1 MNRVLQSYRQHATF
15 VILSLFRRVSTAMK
29 QMSNIRYTLVFVG
42 WALLVGVGIGAGIR
56 GAWARP
62 PSTEWN
68 PVLRELHSAAADAPS
83 GRIIVGFRTGTGTTA
98 AAAETAVGT
107 LSRRARVPL
116 SRMASLTDRIQLTRL
131 EAPATQSSVAA
142 ALADLRA
149 DPNVAFAELDQ
160 RRYAHATPN
169 DPLFAGQWY
178 MQTAQPAAV
187 AATTAWDTE
196 TGSAGI
202 VVAVLDT
209 GVRFDHPDLQR
220 AASGGRV
227 LPGYDFI
234 SPDRDGS
241 FTTANDGDGRDADA
255 SDPGDWVTDTEA
267 KLPFY
272 NNCTTDS
279 SSWHGTRVAGIIG
292 ARTNNSTGVAGLTWG
307 SWILPLR
314 VLGKCGGY
322 DSDILAAMR
331 WSAGLTVGSLPVN
344 PYPARILNLSLGATG
359 ACPSSY
365 QTVIDELIAKGVVVV
380 ASAGNES
387 GPLSAPADCRGV
399 VSVVALRH
407 VGTKV
412 GFSNLGADATIGAPG
427 GNCVNTGAGQPCLFS
442 IDTTTNSGTTTPAND
457 TYTDQ
462 QNYNVGTSFS
472 APIVSGVAAL
482 MLSVNQ
488 NLTVPQLIARLRQGA
503 TPYPAA
509 PTGLAVCRVPAN
521 TKDLQSAECAC
532 TTAACGAGM
541 TNAVGALREARRP
554 IAAIAAQGTVA
565 AGQNLVLQGAG
576 SAASCGRRVTTYSWA
591 VISGAA
597 GTLVSGANAASATI
611 LAPATGTVR
620 VQLTVTD
627 DQGAQDSAEI
637 VVGPTSATTTAPSS
651 ITTSACPVAIVF
663 APKISLGTTTL
674 SFAAQTVGT
683 SSVAQAVTV
692 NNTGNAGLTISGVSL
707 SGADAGQ
714 FTQSNNCSSVA
725 VGGSCTIN
733 VTFSPGSSG
742 AKSAAVSIAHNA
754 TGSPS
759 SIGLSGTANDVVVA
773 APAASASKG
782 GGGAFDWISL
792 LMFAG
797 LLAQRRA
804 RGAT

>member
-1 MNRVLQSYRQHATF
+1 MS
-15 VILSLFRRVSTAMK
+15 SFRYSFA
-29 QMSNIRYTLVFVG
+29 LVG
-42 WALLVGVGIGAGIR
+42 WALLIGVGSGIGVDA
-56 GAWARP
+56 AWARP
-62 PSTEWN
+62 PSAEFN
-68 PVLRELHSAAADAPS
+68 PVLRELRSTAADAPS
-83 GRIIVGFRTGTGTTA
+83 GRIIVGFRSATGASGA
-98 AAAETAVGT
+98 AGEAAVGT

-116 SRMASLTDRIQLTRL
+116 SRMGSLTERVQLTRL
-131 EAPATQSSVAA
+131 EAPATRSSVAA

-149 DPNVAFAELDQ
+149 DPSVAFAELDQ

-220 AASGGRV
+220 AAAGGRV

-255 SDPGDWVTDTEA
+255 SDPGDWVTDADA

-272 NNCTTDS
+272 TDCTADS

-331 WSAGLTVGSLPVN
+331 WAAGLTVGSLPVN

-359 ACPSSY
+359 ACPASY

-442 IDTTTNSGTTTPAND
+442 IDTTTNAGTTVPTND

-488 NLTVPQLIARLRQGA
+488 NLTVSQVIARLRQGA

-521 TKDLQSAECAC
+521 AKDLQSAECAC

-565 AGQNLVLQGAG
+565 AGQNLVLQGSG
-576 SAASCGRRVTTYSWA
+576 SAASCGRRVATYSWA
-591 VISGAA
+591 VTSGAA
-597 GTLVSGANAASATI
+597 GTLVSGANAASATV
-611 LAPATGTVR
+611 LVPASGTVR

-637 VVGPTSATTTAPSS
+637 VIGPTSATTTAPSNV
-651 ITTSACPVAIVF
+651 TGAACPVAIVF
-663 APKISLGTTTL
+663 APKISLGASTL

-683 SSVAQAVTV
+683 SSAAQAVTV
-692 NNTGNAGLTISGVSL
+692 NNTGNAGLSVSGVSL
-707 SGADAGQ
+707 VGTDASQ

-725 VGGSCTIN
+725 PGASCTIN
-733 VTFSPGSSG
+733 VTFAPGSSG
-742 AKSAAVSIAHNA
+742 AKSASVSIASNA
-754 TGSPS
+754 TGSPTT
-759 SIGLSGTANDVVVA
+759 ITLSGTANDVVVS
-773 APAASASKG
+773 APATSGGKG
-782 GGGAFDWISL
+782 GGGALDWISL

-797 LLAQRRA
+797 LLWQRRA
-804 RGAT
+804 RGAA